1 MRGGKSLA
9 DRGMIPR
16 LLSAIYRRS
25 KKIEK
30 DSDGATLVKVSLAYF
45 EIYNDKV
52 FDLLEVAEKR
62 TSAGLPLRE
71 AANGKTVIVG
81 LTERQCQ
88 SLKEFEEK
96 YDFANANRSTSA
108 TKLNAHS
115 SRSHAILQVKVSIYS
130 LTETRIS
137 TASAIDLAGSE
148 DNRRTGNE
156 KDRMV
161 ESASINKSLFVLAQC
176 VEAIGKNQPRV
187 PYRESKMTRL
197 LALGQHNGFT
207 VMILNLAPT
216 KSYHLDTLSSLK
228 IGSRTQ
234 KIVCREVENEPVFQG
249 PPRAVSGL
257 SSVTGSTIH
266 RQPLR
271 PLTAAVNINIGVQN
285 ANSRSALDKPKKEF
299 SVYQESSKPRTSNPT
314 ALQRPRPTG
323 KSSPLKRSADS
334 ALSSSR
340 PTKQSRPTP
349 TFIRRGPETLT
360 KKQIDSLVE
369 QKINEILAKR
379 PPEASARS
387 ASPPKP
393 LSEEVQRRLENI
405 EQRLQGQ
412 EGTRAEGLNCLLRAK
427 ELKARGE
434 YASALK
440 LYKTAQAYFPENKKL
455 EQKIEA
461 IESKLKGDIP
471 RRNSSG
477 NEELAVSQ
485 EMQSNPN
492 WPEIREHVLRL
503 VNQRNEGD
511 LCKLSGIGE
520 QKAKKIIAGM
530 KLRREGLPIH
540 HYTVKTL
547 KDITSLPDIGKAT
560 VMKMCEGLDAVV
572 KGNEACYCGRNH
584 VIGVIDE

>member
-30 DSDGATLVKVSLAYF
+30 DSDGATSVEVHLAYF

-52 FDLLEVAEKR
+52 FDLFEAAEKR
-62 TSAGLPLRE
+62 TAAGLPLRE

-88 SLKEFEEK
+88 SLKEFEEM
-96 YDFANANRSTSA
+96 YDSANANRSTSA

-115 SRSHAILQVKVSIYS
+115 SRSHAILQVKISIS
-130 LTETRIS
+130 NLTETRIS

-148 DNRRTGNE
+148 DNRRTGND
-156 KDRMV
+156 KDRLI

-176 VEAIGKNQPRV
+176 VEAMGKNQPRV

-216 KSYHLDTLSSLK
+216 KFYHLDTLSSLK

-249 PPRAVSGL
+249 PPRAVPGL
-257 SSVTGSTIH
+257 SSATGSTIH

-271 PLTAAVNINIGVQN
+271 PLTAAVNINVGMQN
-285 ANSRSALDKPKKEF
+285 ANSRAALDKPKKEF
-299 SVYQESSKPRTSNPT
+299 SVYQESSKPLSSNPT
-314 ALQRPRPTG
+314 ALQRPRPAH
-323 KSSPLKRSADS
+323 KSSPLKRSADF
-334 ALSSSR
+334 ALLSSR
-340 PTKQSRPTP
+340 PSKQSRMTP
-349 TFIRRGPETLT
+349 TFIRRGPETFT
-360 KKQIDSLVE
+360 KAQIDSLVE
-369 QKINEILAKR
+369 QKVNDILSKR
-379 PPEASARS
+379 PLEASARS
-387 ASPPKP
+387 ASPPRP

-412 EGTRAEGLNCLLRAK
+412 EGTRVEGLNYLLQAK
-427 ELKARGE
+427 QHKARGD
-434 YASALK
+434 YASALN
-440 LYKTAQAYFPENKKL
+440 LYKTAQAYFPANEKL

-461 IESKLKGDIP
+461 IESKLKGGMP
-471 RRNSSG
+471 RRNSSS
-477 NEELAVSQ
+477 NEELAVPQ
-485 EMQSNPN
+485 ELQSNPN

-503 VNQRNEGD
+503 VNQRNKGD

-520 QKAKKIIAGM
+520 NKAKKIIASVT
-530 KLRREGLPIH
+530 LRHEGLPIH
-540 HYTVKTL
+540 YHALKTL
-547 KDITSLPDIGKAT
+547 KDITRLPDIGKAT

-584 VIGVIDE
+584 VTGVVNE